1 MNKKIYRNGSPQ
13 YFYQNELD
21 KPCFQNDMAYGEFK
35 DVPLKNG
42 F

>member
-1 MNKKIYRNGSPQ
+1 MVDSQ

-21 KPCFQNDMAYGEFK
+21 KPCFQDDMAYGEFK
-35 DVPLKNG
+35 DLPLKNG